1 MRPSSVITF
10 LAVAAYSLPLP
21 PFSDSLLDSIQDL
34 VYKSVNGLLYPFG
47 LYGQPDNCRLLSYNF
62 DSKFCVAQ
70 CVPNCS
76 GSAQKCSDCLIGCY
90 RENSCYGGNN
100 GNQDDKANNPPAT
113 PAAPNDPQAS
123 PAPPAPAADPSQ

>member
-1 MRPSSVITF
+1 MRPSSVISF

-21 PFSDSLLDSIQDL
+21 PFNDSLLDNIQDL
-34 VYKSVNGLLYPFG
+34 IYKSVNGLLYPFG
-47 LYGQPDNCRLLSYNF
+47 LYGQHDCQPFSYNF

-90 RENSCYGGNN
+90 RENSCYGGQ
-100 GNQDDKANNPPAT
+100 GDDKANNPQAA

-123 PAPPAPAADPSQ
+123 PAPAPPAPEADPSQ